1 MRRWSYIILV
11 LQTLLFYPALADL
24 KMCPSRVVKVRMS
37 NKGLGRITV
46 KGQRIEHVFAHPS
59 SVNEH
64 LQLHESGNLYIVPQ
78 GLTEPVFLSII
89 TEEGVSQDLE
99 LSFTAKSSHPV
110 ILEPPIE
117 VAQGPGSQALYEYY
131 LKVFSRGGNPPGFT
145 PYRSA
150 RHSCRSCK
158 VKGTEL
164 HLTRAVWNSKY
175 LLLEYCGEAAQNM
188 QLHPEAFS
196 RTHDVAV
203 KLSHGQVESGEQFK
217 VYIVTKGGWNND
229 HIKRAKVAKQAAS

>member
-11 LQTLLFYPALADL
+11 FQTLVFYPALADL
-24 KMCPSRVVKVRMS
+24 KMSPSRVVKIRMS

-46 KGQRIEHVFAHPS
+46 KGQRIEHVFAYPNNF
-59 SVNEH
+59 NEN
-64 LQLHESGNLYIVPQ
+64 LQLHESGNLYVSPH
-78 GLTEPVFLSII
+78 GLNGPMFLSII

-99 LSFTAKSSHPV
+99 VRFMMQSAQPV

-150 RHSCRSCK
+150 NHSCRAWQ
-158 VKGTEL
+158 VNGTEL
-164 HLTRAVWNSKY
+164 RLSRAVWNSKY
-175 LLLEYCGEAAQNM
+175 LLLEYCGEAARNM
-188 QLHPEAFS
+188 QLYPEAFS

-203 KLSHGQVESGEQFK
+203 KLSHGRVESGEQFK

-229 HIKRAKVAKQAAS
+229 HIKRAKAAKRAAS